1 MAFLSPWMLAGLA
14 TVFAPIIIHLMQ
26 KRHVIEVPFATLR
39 FLKIVSAKTRR
50 SARFENLLLLLLR
63 CLIFLLLAAAAARP
77 VVSSTAAK
85 FFGGSAPRSVI
96 VIVDHSA
103 SMTYRTGDT
112 TRLEV
117 AKKEAL
123 LLIDSLKAGDQVAVM
138 AANDRVQLLIA
149 EPTIDHDVVRKAIQ
163 EIQPTEAR
171 TDFAPAMREARK
183 LAIKAP
189 KGQSEVFLFT
199 DNQEDAWLFDSKTI
213 FDDEWKKSEAKLVV
227 VRPDDVAAVN
237 AGIKN
242 VALTSLFVSA
252 GSTVRGTARIENFS
266 SAPLHDVLEIN
277 VNSDRA
283 AQRSVDVEP
292 GGSVE
297 VPFDFQAPTLAGRT
311 AQAIAKIQGDNLA
324 LDDKFFFEIP
334 IFQAPRVVIVEG
346 QQIGPEK
353 LHSGFFLHKA
363 LLAGGG
369 ENTTIKKI
377 STTELDDTP
386 IENYS
391 TVFLA
396 DPANLSDRG
405 VVKLDRFAAAGGT
418 VALLAGDETNI
429 DNLSRID
436 FLPAKPGGLHD
447 LPAGR
452 LVASVVEKTH
462 PLFVDLWSGDT
473 QFPALPQKKVI
484 AWKPNKDAKVLVTFG
499 DKEPFLIEGV
509 RGSGRVLIINAS
521 PDRAWG
527 DFPLSP
533 AFLPLVQQIV
543 RMSAAQVGRQ
553 MSYFVGDSIPA
564 SAALPRDQ
572 PLTIK
577 MPDGT
582 TSGAPAGEKATIL
595 DRAEHA
601 GFYEVLAGNE
611 GALQSF
617 AVNVDRR
624 ESVLRPIATEALE
637 KIVPNETVTGF
648 DNLRLWLA
656 RDRGH
661 KPLWPLLLMLALL
674 AFAAES
680 VLSNLAAAKRSQ
692 GGEAH
697 IKTGRLNKRRIGVSF
712 RPEMKEV
719 QEHAHDQPM
728 LKTD

>member
-1 MAFLSPWMLAGLA
+1 MAFLTPWMLAGLA
-14 TVFAPIIIHLMQ
+14 TVLAPIVIHLMQ
-26 KRHVIEVPFATLR
+26 KRHVVEVPFATLR

-50 SARFENLLLLLLR
+50 SARFENLFLLLLR

-77 VVSSTAAK
+77 VISSKAAK
-85 FFGGSAPRSVI
+85 FFGGSVPRTVI
-96 VIVDHSA
+96 VIVDNSA
-103 SMTYRTGDT
+103 SMTYRTGDV
-112 TRLEV
+112 TRIES

-123 LLIDSLKAGDQVAVM
+123 LLIDSLKHGDQVAVL
-138 AANDRVQLLIA
+138 AANDRIQLLIA

-189 KGQSEVFLFT
+189 KGQAEVILFT
-199 DNQEDAWLFDSKTI
+199 DNQEDAWQFDPKSI
-213 FDDEWKKSEAKLVV
+213 FDDEWRKTEAKLVV
-227 VRPDDVAAVN
+227 VRPDDVTTVN

-242 VALTSLFVSA
+242 VTLTSLFVSA
-252 GSTVRGTARIENFS
+252 GATVRGTAHVENFS
-266 SAPLHDVLEIN
+266 AAPLHDVLEIS
-277 VNSDRA
+277 VNGDRV
-283 AQRSVDVEP
+283 AQRPADVEP
-292 GGSVE
+292 GGSVD

-311 AQAIAKIQGDNLA
+311 AQAVAKIQGDNLA
-324 LDDKFFFEIP
+324 LDDRFFFEIP

-346 QQIGPEK
+346 QQVGPER
-353 LHSGFFLHKA
+353 LHSGFFIHKA

-369 ENTTIKKI
+369 ENTAIKKI

-386 IENYS
+386 IETYS

-405 VVKLDRFAAAGGT
+405 VVRLDRFAAAGGT
-418 VALLAGDETNI
+418 VVLLPGDETNI

-436 FLPAKPGGLHD
+436 FLPAKPGGVHE

-452 LVASVVEKTH
+452 LVANILEKTH

-473 QFPALPQKKVI
+473 PFPALPQKKI
-484 AWKPNKDAKVLVTFG
+484 LAWKPAKDAKVLVTFG
-499 DKEPFLIEGV
+499 EKEPFLIEGF
-509 RGSGRVLIINAS
+509 RGSGRVLILNAS

-527 DFPLSP
+527 DFPLSS
-533 AFLPLVQQIV
+533 AFLPLMQQIV

-553 MSYFVGDSIPA
+553 MSYFVGDPIPA
-564 SAALPRDQ
+564 SQALPRDQ

-582 TSGAPAGEKATIL
+582 TTGAPAGEKSVIL
-595 DRAEHA
+595 DRAEHV

-624 ESVLRPIATEALE
+624 ESVLRPIATEALA

-656 RDRGH
+656 QDRGH
-661 KPLWPLLLMLALL
+661 KPLWPLLLVLALL

-692 GGEAH
+692 GDEAH
-697 IKTGRLNKRRIGVSF
+697 IKTGRLNKRRIGVAF
-712 RPEMKEV
+712 RPEMQEV
-719 QEHAHDQPM
+719 QEGAHE
-728 LKTD
+728 TV